1 MIGLDAFKD
10 HFKDYDGTYTLI
22 GGAACYLHMKEEDL
36 EFRATKD
43 LDLVLCVEA
52 IKTEF
57 VQHFW
62 DFINAGGYQFRKKDT
77 GKAHLYRFDKPTKPG
92 FPYMLELLSRQ
103 PDLLD
108 DANLDILHQWLQM
121 KRLLVYPP
129 LSLTKNI
136 TNSLWIAVWSWTA
149 LPLLVLNV

>member
-1 MIGLDAFKD
+1 
-10 HFKDYDGTYTLI
+10 
-22 GGAACYLHMKEEDL
+22 MKEEDL

-108 DANLDILHQWLQM
+108 DAKLGYITPMASDEKIVSLSAIILDKEYYQ
-121 KRLLVYPP
+121 
-129 LSLTKNI
+129 
-136 TNSLWIAVWSWTA
+136 SLWIAVWSWTA